1 MKKIRTTVVQ
11 SKSKYGIYVWAM
23 PDGKWVGDDEGRYM
37 LIPSERG
44 DQEKIKQITDAARS
58 YGITEGEA
66 VFVPG
71 RRRVSDEE
79 YSQQEARLKMG
90 LTPDPF
96 DIDES
101 IEQYKRLT
109 NGS

>member
-1 MKKIRTTVVQ
+1 MKKIKSAVVE
-11 SKSKYGIYVWAM
+11 SKAKYGIYVWAM

-37 LIPSERG
+37 LIPAERG
-44 DQEKIKQITDAARS
+44 DVEKIKMITDAARS
-58 YGITEGEA
+58 YGITEGEPF
-66 VFVPG
+66 FVAG
-71 RRRVSDEE
+71 RRKVTDDEYRE
-79 YSQQEARLKMG
+79 QETRLKLG